1 MLGEVGNVRR
11 HLRWE
16 TREVCEEARHNC
28 LASLH
33 LPSLPRTNLK
43 KALGRVLPT
52 LYAGTGLT
60 PCLQIST
67 MHQDPAPPP
76 DDTPF
81 PYKPNAYPGCRRIPA
96 NPTTTFLPL
105 SSAPRTRMAGSHRR
119 PCHLHTFSHW
129 TKRRGPIAPPP
140 SCKPETRHKSPTT
153 SIETLKNR
161 WHVTRCRRQHP
172 KSHGRRK

>member
-1 MLGEVGNVRR
+1 MDFRR
-11 HLRWE
+11 VYAGTGRKCEERPTVWE

-43 KALGRVLPT
+43 KALGCALPT
-52 LYAGTGLT
+52 LYGGTGLT

-81 PYKPNAYPGCRRIPA
+81 PYDTNACPGRR
-96 NPTTTFLPL
+96 
-105 SSAPRTRMAGSHRR
+105 SSATPFSSASHIPSYKACGGEHRDTG
-119 PCHLHTFSHW
+119 PTFSRS
-129 TKRRGPIAPPP
+129 TLISIKTPGGPM
-140 SCKPETRHKSPTT
+140 
-153 SIETLKNR
+153 
-161 WHVTRCRRQHP
+161 
-172 KSHGRRK
+172 